1 MSNDY
6 FKFRQFTIHQGR
18 CAMKVGTDGTLLGAW
33 ARGGK
38 RILDIG
44 TGTGLIALMMA
55 QRFPEAQVTGFD
67 IDEQAVAQAR
77 ENVALSPFVSR
88 INMMCQDARC
98 YEPDDAYDAVVSNP
112 PFYDRSLVCP
122 DDRRSLARHTSSLDY
137 RSLFSLVQR
146 CLDDEGEFSVVIPYE
161 SQSKLESEASL
172 AGFFKVRQCAV
183 KTTPRKAPRRYLLA
197 FAKHPSALFVPEEGV
212 IEEEPGRRSS
222 WYTELTKD
230 FYL

>member
-1 MSNDY
+1 
-6 FKFRQFTIHQGR
+6 
-18 CAMKVGTDGTLLGAW
+18 MKVGTDGTLLGAW

-77 ENVALSPFVSR
+77 ENVVLSPFASR
-88 INMMCQDARC
+88 INMVCQDARC
-98 YEPDDAYDAVVSNP
+98 YEPDAAYDAIVSNP

-137 RSLFSLVQR
+137 RSLFLLVQR

-183 KTTPRKAPRRYLLA
+183 KTPLHERHR
-197 FAKHPSALFVPEEGV
+197 GV
-212 IEEEPGRRSS
+212 ICWLSRSIPQHRSLPKKVSLKKS
-222 WYTELTKD
+222 WADALHGIQN
-230 FYL
+230 